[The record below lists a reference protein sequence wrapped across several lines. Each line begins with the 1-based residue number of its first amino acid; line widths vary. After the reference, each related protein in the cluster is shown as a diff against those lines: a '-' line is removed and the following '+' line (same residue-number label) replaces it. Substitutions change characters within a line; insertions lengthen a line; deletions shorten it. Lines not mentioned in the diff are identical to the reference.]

1 MRLVAEPSLLYSPFV
16 IGCCESPGLL
26 FAYKNTNTFEVR
38 FRIWQGLVAC
48 TSKLWK
54 LRQEDNE
61 LEISLSY
68 IVTLCLKKKKKEL
81 NDNDIA

>member
-1 MRLVAEPSLLYSPFV
+1 MRLVAESRILYSPFV

-26 FAYKNTNTFEVR
+26 FAYKNTNTFEVQ
-38 FRIWQGLVAC
+38 FHIWQGLVAC

-54 LRQEDNE
+54 LRQEDSK

-68 IVTLCLKKKKKEL
+68 IVTLCLKKKKEL